1 VATPG
6 REAGVAKKDRTV
18 AGQEGGGPL
27 SPLIHGRARLLIL
40 SFLLRAG
47 MPQPFTAVRRALQ
60 FTDGALS
67 VHLAKLEQGGL
78 ILQQKT
84 FEGKKPLTVVKVTD
98 RGKREF
104 QAYVADLQTIVPG
117 LGTEDR

>member
-1 VATPG
+1 M
-6 REAGVAKKDRTV
+6 AKKERTV

-47 MPQPFTAVRRALQ
+47 LPQPFTTLRRSLQ

-78 ILQQKT
+78 IQLQKT
-84 FEGKKPLTVVKVTD
+84 FEGKKPLTVVKLTE
-98 RGKREF
+98 RGRREF
-104 QAYVADLQTIVPG
+104 RAYVAELQTVVPG
-117 LGTEDR
+117 LGKDDR

>member
-1 VATPG
+1 M
-6 REAGVAKKDRTV
+6 AKKDRTA
-18 AGQEGGGPL
+18 AGQEGGRPL

-47 MPQPFTAVRRALQ
+47 LPQPFTAVRRALQ

-84 FEGKKPLTVVKVTD
+84 FEGKKPLTVIRVTD
-98 RGKREF
+98 RGRREF
-104 QAYVADLQTIVPG
+104 QAYLADLQAIVPG
-117 LGTEDR
+117 LGKDDR